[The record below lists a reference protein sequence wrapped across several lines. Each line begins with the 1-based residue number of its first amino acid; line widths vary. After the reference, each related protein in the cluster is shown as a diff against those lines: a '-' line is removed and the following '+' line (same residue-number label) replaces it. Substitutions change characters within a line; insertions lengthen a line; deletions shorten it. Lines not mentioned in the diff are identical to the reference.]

1 MGIDAWFRKASF
13 EGIQMLDTDRT
24 IVAISSAAGA
34 AARTIVR
41 LTGPDAIHIAQQ
53 VFRSDAPLSDAKG
66 FTHHPGIV
74 CTETIELP
82 ARAYLFRR
90 PRSYT
95 RQDLVE
101 LHFPGNPLIATS
113 IVDAIL
119 ASGAEQAGPGEFT
132 ARAFFSGRLDLSEAQ
147 AVADLIN
154 AADTAHLRSAVANL
168 GGKVHRIC
176 SDLASRITSELAL
189 IEAAI
194 DLAEEDLTLDTP
206 VAVADRLLAIAA
218 DTDTLAKDAIDM
230 PESGHQPTVV
240 LAGKPNAGKSALLNA
255 LSGEDRAIVSA
266 LAGTT
271 RDVLSAQMT
280 LAGVEIELLDA
291 AGIGR
296 TDDPLA
302 SSADSAARQAVSR
315 ADILCFVIDQSE
327 VDSTGN
333 TELLADLRA
342 MNPGAPVLTLANK
355 SDLPVSSIA
364 DLPDDAIPTSATTG
378 AGLDTLR
385 ESLTEMLHLSA
396 PRSGELLGLHR
407 RQRRCLLGA
416 SEATRQ
422 AAMQL
427 ATDTDLADQ
436 AEIIAIDLR
445 EALAQLGQISGQVV
459 TDDILSDIFSRFC
472 VGK

>member
-1 MGIDAWFRKASF
+1 MGIDGWFRKASF
-13 EGIQMLDTDRT
+13 EGIGMLNTDRT

-34 AARTIVR
+34 GARSIVR

-53 VFRSDAPLSDAKG
+53 VFRSETLLSDNKG
-66 FTHHPGIV
+66 FTHHPGMV
-74 CTETIELP
+74 HTETIELP
-82 ARAYLFRR
+82 ARAYLFRG

-101 LHFPGNPLIATS
+101 LHFPGNPLVATG
-113 IVDAIL
+113 VVEAIL
-119 ASGAEQAGPGEFT
+119 ANGAEQAGPGEFT

-176 SDLASRITSELAL
+176 SNLASRITSELAI
-189 IEAAI
+189 IEASI
-194 DLAEEDLTLDTP
+194 DLAEEDISLDTP
-206 VAVADRLLAIAA
+206 AAVAGRLLAIAA

-230 PESGHQPTVV
+230 PESAHQPTVV

-302 SSADSAARQAVSR
+302 SSADSAARQAVAR
-315 ADILCFVIDQSE
+315 ADILCFVIDQS
-327 VDSTGN
+327 DADPIGN
-333 TELLADLRA
+333 ADLLGDLRA

-355 SDLPVSSIA
+355 IDLPAPANANI
-364 DLPDDAIPTSATTG
+364 LTDAIQTSATTG
-378 AGLDTLR
+378 AGLDALR
-385 ESLTEMLHLSA
+385 VALAEMLHLSA

-416 SEATRQ
+416 SDATRQ
-422 AAMQL
+422 AATQL
-427 ATDTDLADQ
+427 AADTDLADQ
-436 AEIIAIDLR
+436 AEIVAIDLR
-445 EALAQLGQISGQVV
+445 EALAQLGRISGQVV